1 MDSINWKVV
10 GIATLANVVWHM
22 LAPVVYRKVWRNH
35 LQQYESLSEEDRV
48 DFDSRFSSS
57 LFGIACT
64 SFAGWAY
71 LTDAK
76 LSNMWLVGSSSIGN
90 VALGITI
97 GQFVSVT
104 VYEMVVYRHIP
115 KKYSLLHHVACTIGA
130 ITSHHY
136 FHLFALYRYVH
147 ELTVPLVGVFAQM
160 RMLDYGHRT
169 ATYKAVAVINLPLFT
184 ALRLAV
190 IPFHWLW
197 MIRTIMNAPDRAE
210 VPLYVWLLTI
220 STHII
225 LDVVNSIWA
234 LTIIKIILRNV
245 RKNK

>member
-1 MDSINWKVV
+1 MDSINWKAV
-10 GIATLANVVWHM
+10 GIAALVNVGCHM

-64 SFAGWAY
+64 SLVGWAY
-71 LTDAK
+71 FTDAK
-76 LSNMWLVGSSSIGN
+76 LSSMWLVGSSSIGN

-97 GQFVSVT
+97 GQFVSGV
-104 VYEMVVYRHIP
+104 VYEMVVHRCVP
-115 KKYSLLHHVACTIGA
+115 KPHNFILHVPCVIAA
-130 ITSHHY
+130 ITSHRY
-136 FHLFALYRYVH
+136 LHLFALYRYVH
-147 ELTVPLVGVFAQM
+147 ILTFPLMGVLTQM
-160 RMLDYGHRT
+160 HMLKYDLRT
-169 ATYKAVAVINLPLFT
+169 TTYKAVAVTNLLLFT

-190 IPFHWLW
+190 IPAHWFW

>member
-90 VALGITI
+90 VVLGITI
-97 GQFVSVT
+97 GQFVSDT
-104 VYEMVVYRHIP
+104 VYEMVVYRRLP
-115 KKYSLLHHVACTIGA
+115 KFSVLLHHAACAVGA
-130 ITSHHY
+130 ITSHRY
-136 FHLFALYRYVH
+136 LHLFALYRYVH
-147 ELTVPLVGVFAQM
+147 ELTIPLTGVFAQM
-160 RMLDYGHRT
+160 HMLKYDLRT
-169 ATYKAVAVINLPLFT
+169 TTYKAVAVTNLLLFT

-190 IPFHWLW
+190 IPAHWFW